1 MFQAFIFDFDGVIVD
16 SERHWIALDQSFFP
30 TVAPGFTEAHA
41 AAMMGLN
48 LRAGYDYLVRELR
61 LALAFEDY
69 QERLKAK
76 VHRVYH
82 ELAAPLPGLDV
93 LLDLLQSMQVPVAIA
108 SSSEREWIDACL
120 TRLEL
125 RERFGSISTPADVG
139 GIAKPSP
146 DVYLHAAKCCDVAP
160 ARCIAIEDSRNG
172 IAAAKA
178 AGMAC
183 IAIQTDMNLHQ
194 DLSQADVVVRA
205 LTEVTEALLLRL
217 SH

>member
-1 MFQAFIFDFDGVIVD
+1 MTQAFLFDFDGVIVD
-16 SERHWIALDQSFFP
+16 SERHWMALDRNFFP

-61 LALAFEDY
+61 LSLAFEEY

-82 ELAAPLPGLDV
+82 ELATPLPGLAE
-93 LLDLLQSMQVPVAIA
+93 LLALLEHLRIPVAIA
-108 SSSEREWIDACL
+108 SSSEPEWIEACL
-120 TRLEL
+120 ARLGL
-125 RERFGSISTPADVG
+125 RARFGSISTPPDVG
-139 GIAKPSP
+139 GRAKPHP
-146 DVYLHAAKCCDVAP
+146 DVYLHAAKQCGAAP

-178 AGMAC
+178 AGMIC
-183 IAIQTDMNLHQ
+183 IALQTDMNPHQ
-194 DLSQADVVVRA
+194 DLTQADTVVHS
-205 LTEVTEALLLRL
+205 LTEVTEALLLQLAR
-217 SH
+217 